1 MNIVYRK
8 DEREREREGNVLV
21 SVGLK
26 LFLMSLPAAVC
37 GAAFARVS
45 LLRASHA
52 SECTSLTLSISIPH
66 THAHAVTRS
75 PSEPHSWRA
84 VASSVRL
91 NHPLL
96 PHFHPHFSLRPLLLP
111 HSSSL
116 SCFVL
121 ISLSLCENFMIQLM
135 ADEFPLIASSFLSK
149 TATSY
154 PETAACKYSVCVCD
168 IYQSHTTLAT
178 CSPAVFFVSTCNIF
192 IEFLTLWILLFRK
205 YMHLNIFFIKKYF
218 YIKNTFYYQNSF
230 FFLVLSIIYCL
241 FFK

>member
-1 MNIVYRK
+1 MVGVVWTNHSNKVLQKFREKEKNRIWSPSQREMNIVGEYRK
-8 DEREREREGNVLV
+8 DERERERERGTCLCLLGWSSFWCLCLQPFVEQRLHVCLCSERVMLLNAHLWL
-21 SVGLK
+21 S
-26 LFLMSLPAAVC
+26 LFY
-37 GAAFARVS
+37 
-45 LLRASHA
+45 
-52 SECTSLTLSISIPH
+52 TH
-66 THAHAVTRS
+66 THTHTHAVTRS

-149 TATSY
+149 TVTSY
-154 PETAACKYSVCVCD
+154 PETAACKYSACVCVCVCV
-168 IYQSHTTLAT
+168 IFTNHTLLLLHVLQL
-178 CSPAVFFVSTCNIF
+178 CF
-192 IEFLTLWILLFRK
+192 LFR
-205 YMHLNIFFIKKYF
+205 LVIF
-218 YIKNTFYYQNSF
+218 
-230 FFLVLSIIYCL
+230 L
-241 FFK
+241 